1 MDDDE
6 PVCSDDALT
15 ALALAADPEV
25 DLGDDAVPFVVDG
38 GLDLLPSWY
47 MPAAQAAGSTS
58 RRRLVVGVVIGSL
71 VVLNALGLCVTY
83 GSVVVA
89 GF

>member
-1 MDDDE
+1 MGDDE
-6 PVCSDDALT
+6 PVCSDDELT
-15 ALALAADPEV
+15 ALALAADPDV

-38 GLDLLPSWY
+38 GLDLLPGWY